1 MEPLLNIPYL
11 DYIITGDVALAF
23 YIHKSNPKSL
33 KKALKE
39 IPKIEILSSKEI
51 QELPPNV
58 INHVVSPLFFSH
70 LSHLATVIQNH
81 QISCKRWLKIHYLRK
96 FNNSETLSNIS
107 EHQTLLDIFDI
118 LKENSVNPPE
128 NTNYDLSRN
137 VVNTFDKYILKHNL
151 VVCGRKAQE
160 LTAFCMK
167 NKPQIPFFILLSTK
181 PGTITKMLSS
191 ELKGTS
197 YQLLDCSK
205 NSPKI
210 YEIYE
215 TKTGKVYA
223 YVIQKNN
230 DKSATATN
238 LVINGY
244 HVANIPTIA
253 YILGTC
259 SIYLPLSINRDILE
273 NYTEHLSKMFIA
285 LKTPTNENN

>member
-1 MEPLLNIPYL
+1 MEQLQNIPHL
-11 DYIITGDVALAF
+11 DYIITGDAALAF
-23 YIHKSNPKSL
+23 YIHKSNPNKL
-33 KKALKE
+33 KKALKDV
-39 IPKIEILSSKEI
+39 PKIEILSSKEI
-51 QELPPNV
+51 RDLPPNV
-58 INHVVSPLFFSH
+58 INHVISPIFFSH
-70 LSHLATVIQNH
+70 LSHLSNTIQNH

-96 FNNSETLSNIS
+96 FNNP
-107 EHQTLLDIFDI
+107 QTLNNVAEHESLLQIFDA

-128 NTNYDLSRN
+128 HGEHSEGDNDYELSRN
-137 VVNTFDKYILKHNL
+137 VINIFDKYIRKHKL

-181 PGTITKMLSS
+181 PGTITKMISS
-191 ELKGTS
+191 ELKGAT
-197 YQLLDCSK
+197 YQLMDCS
-205 NSPKI
+205 NHSPKI

-230 DKSATATN
+230 DPGATN

-244 HVANIPTIA
+244 HVANIPTMA

-259 SIYLPLSINRDILE
+259 SIYLPLSINRDILDS
-273 NYTEHLSKMFIA
+273 YTEHLSKMFIA
-285 LKTPTNENN
+285 LLHN